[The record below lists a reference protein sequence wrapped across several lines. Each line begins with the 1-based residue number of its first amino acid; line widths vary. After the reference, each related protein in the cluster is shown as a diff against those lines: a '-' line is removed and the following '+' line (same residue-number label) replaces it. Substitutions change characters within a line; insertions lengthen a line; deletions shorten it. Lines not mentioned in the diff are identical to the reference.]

1 MFTGIIKAQGRI
13 ASIQPTSGGKRLR
26 IECDRLAEFALA
38 VGDSIAVNGVCLTAL
53 EPNANSFFADAS
65 QETLSLTTLGRLA
78 AGSIVNLEPALR
90 AGDPLGGHLVSGHV
104 DGIAALV
111 EREQLGDNRRLRF
124 EAPEALARYIAH
136 KGSVTLDGVSLTV
149 NRVEGA
155 RFDLNLIPHTLA
167 VTTLGGLVPGDAVN
181 LEVDQLARYM
191 ERLLETRQGC
201 EQTP

>member
-13 ASIQPTSGGKRLR
+13 GRLDDTTGGKRLR
-26 IECDRLAEFALA
+26 IECDRLAEFAPA

-53 EPNANSFFADAS
+53 EPESTSFVADAS
-65 QETLSLTTLGRLA
+65 RETLNLTTLGQLQ
-78 AGSIVNLEPALR
+78 AGATVNLEPALR

-104 DGIAALV
+104 DGIAVLV

-124 EAPEALARYIAH
+124 EAPATLARYIAH

-149 NRVEGA
+149 NRVEGN

-167 VTTLGGLVPGDAVN
+167 VTTLGSLMPGDAVN

-191 ERLLETRQGC
+191 ERLLDTRN
-201 EQTP
+201 

>member
-13 ASIQPTSGGKRLR
+13 TQLNASSGGKRLV
-26 IECDRLAEFALA
+26 IECERLAEFAPA

-53 EPNANSFFADAS
+53 EPGPTSFVADAS
-65 QETLSLTTLGRLA
+65 RETLNLTTLGRLQPGA
-78 AGSIVNLEPALR
+78 LVNLEPALR

-104 DGIAALV
+104 DGIATLV

-124 EAPEALARYIAH
+124 EAPTTLARYIAH

-149 NRVEGA
+149 NRVDA
-155 RFDLNLIPHTLA
+155 NRFELNLIPHTLA
-167 VTTLGGLVPGDAVN
+167 VTTLGALQAGDAVN

-191 ERLLETRQGC
+191 ERLLETRN
-201 EQTP
+201 